1 MTPYRIVLPALIA
14 SFFAVASLEPAHEHG
29 GVIVRLLPLL
39 MILIFT
45 CSVHNTVLLKVNT
58 VLDQP
63 SPFLYVPIILD
74 GYNGGDGY

>member
-1 MTPYRIVLPALIA
+1 
-14 SFFAVASLEPAHEHG
+14 
-29 GVIVRLLPLL
+29 
-39 MILIFT
+39 MILIYT

-74 GYNGGDGY
+74 GYDGGGGY